1 MAITKIIKVKANI
14 RATIN
19 YVRNPDKTNER
30 LLVSYDGCTDS
41 NIELCFKMALTNK
54 IQNRN
59 SEGILA
65 YHFIQS
71 FAPTDEVSPEQAH
84 EIGMKFMH
92 NTFGE
97 NYSFICATHVDKGH
111 IHNHFVMC
119 SAERGMTG
127 RRLDDNLSLLHTLQ
141 KNNDALCREYGL
153 SVIDKKRGKG
163 KNYKEW
169 LEDKSNPSGSKKTQL
184 RKLID
189 RSIMKASS
197 FGNFIELLEAENII
211 IEQGNSRKYGI
222 VTKYKFPDEDRFHRG
237 YSLGTFYTDE
247 NIRKRISRRLSY
259 LESQKERAKEK
270 IAKKKAL
277 YESMTPLEK
286 TLDKNSLKIKSIR
299 DVSTPVTSDNYL
311 LHRWTNVQNARRMQ
325 QIEKELMDNYGIRY
339 TDISGHIKSLKAT
352 NNYLASS
359 ISKNRDEI
367 SELRHFIDDCVLYK
381 KLKFYSINEAK
392 APDKEMYYQ
401 EHDTQLNAFHDAEFA
416 LKNRNIDLSQIN
428 SSSIKILQK
437 RLLQA
442 EQEIRELEDQ
452 QRQNERE
459 INELQNYQKEINTY
473 LGRNHEDI

>member
-153 SVIDKKRGKG
+153 SVIDKK
-163 KNYKEW
+163 E
-169 LEDKSNPSGSKKTQL
+169 E
-184 RKLID
+184 
-189 RSIMKASS
+189 
-197 FGNFIELLEAENII
+197 
-211 IEQGNSRKYGI
+211 
-222 VTKYKFPDEDRFHRG
+222 
-237 YSLGTFYTDE
+237 
-247 NIRKRISRRLSY
+247 
-259 LESQKERAKEK
+259 KEK
-270 IAKKKAL
+270 I
-277 YESMTPLEK
+277 T
-286 TLDKNSLKIKSIR
+286 R
-299 DVSTPVTSDNYL
+299 
-311 LHRWTNVQNARRMQ
+311 
-325 QIEKELMDNYGIRY
+325 
-339 TDISGHIKSLKAT
+339 SG
-352 NNYLASS
+352 
-359 ISKNRDEI
+359 
-367 SELRHFIDDCVLYK
+367 
-381 KLKFYSINEAK
+381 
-392 APDKEMYYQ
+392 
-401 EHDTQLNAFHDAEFA
+401 
-416 LKNRNIDLSQIN
+416 
-428 SSSIKILQK
+428 
-437 RLLQA
+437 
-442 EQEIRELEDQ
+442 
-452 QRQNERE
+452 
-459 INELQNYQKEINTY
+459 
-473 LGRNHEDI
+473 

>member
-1 MAITKIIKVKANI
+1 
-14 RATIN
+14 
-19 YVRNPDKTNER
+19 
-30 LLVSYDGCTDS
+30 
-41 NIELCFKMALTNK
+41 
-54 IQNRN
+54 
-59 SEGILA
+59 
-65 YHFIQS
+65 
-71 FAPTDEVSPEQAH
+71 
-84 EIGMKFMH
+84 
-92 NTFGE
+92 
-97 NYSFICATHVDKGH
+97 
-111 IHNHFVMC
+111 
-119 SAERGMTG
+119 
-127 RRLDDNLSLLHTLQ
+127 
-141 KNNDALCREYGL
+141 
-153 SVIDKKRGKG
+153 
-163 KNYKEW
+163 
-169 LEDKSNPSGSKKTQL
+169 
-184 RKLID
+184 
-189 RSIMKASS
+189 
-197 FGNFIELLEAENII
+197 
-211 IEQGNSRKYGI
+211 
-222 VTKYKFPDEDRFHRG
+222 
-237 YSLGTFYTDE
+237 
-247 NIRKRISRRLSY
+247 
-259 LESQKERAKEK
+259 
-270 IAKKKAL
+270 
-277 YESMTPLEK
+277 MTPLEK

-381 KLKFYSINEAK
+381 KLKIYSINEAK

>member
-1 MAITKIIKVKANI
+1 
-14 RATIN
+14 
-19 YVRNPDKTNER
+19 
-30 LLVSYDGCTDS
+30 
-41 NIELCFKMALTNK
+41 
-54 IQNRN
+54 
-59 SEGILA
+59 
-65 YHFIQS
+65 
-71 FAPTDEVSPEQAH
+71 
-84 EIGMKFMH
+84 
-92 NTFGE
+92 
-97 NYSFICATHVDKGH
+97 
-111 IHNHFVMC
+111 
-119 SAERGMTG
+119 
-127 RRLDDNLSLLHTLQ
+127 
-141 KNNDALCREYGL
+141 
-153 SVIDKKRGKG
+153 
-163 KNYKEW
+163 
-169 LEDKSNPSGSKKTQL
+169 
-184 RKLID
+184 
-189 RSIMKASS
+189 MKASS
-197 FGNFIELLEAENII
+197 FGNFIELLETENII

-381 KLKFYSINEAK
+381 KLKIYSINEAK

>member
-1 MAITKIIKVKANI
+1 M
-14 RATIN
+14 
-19 YVRNPDKTNER
+19 
-30 LLVSYDGCTDS
+30 
-41 NIELCFKMALTNK
+41 
-54 IQNRN
+54 
-59 SEGILA
+59 
-65 YHFIQS
+65 
-71 FAPTDEVSPEQAH
+71 
-84 EIGMKFMH
+84 
-92 NTFGE
+92 
-97 NYSFICATHVDKGH
+97 
-111 IHNHFVMC
+111 
-119 SAERGMTG
+119 
-127 RRLDDNLSLLHTLQ
+127 
-141 KNNDALCREYGL
+141 
-153 SVIDKKRGKG
+153 
-163 KNYKEW
+163 
-169 LEDKSNPSGSKKTQL
+169 
-184 RKLID
+184 ID

-381 KLKFYSINEAK
+381 KLKIYSINEAK

>member
-1 MAITKIIKVKANI
+1 
-14 RATIN
+14 
-19 YVRNPDKTNER
+19 
-30 LLVSYDGCTDS
+30 
-41 NIELCFKMALTNK
+41 
-54 IQNRN
+54 
-59 SEGILA
+59 
-65 YHFIQS
+65 
-71 FAPTDEVSPEQAH
+71 
-84 EIGMKFMH
+84 MK
-92 NTFGE
+92 
-97 NYSFICATHVDKGH
+97 
-111 IHNHFVMC
+111 
-119 SAERGMTG
+119 
-127 RRLDDNLSLLHTLQ
+127 
-141 KNNDALCREYGL
+141 
-153 SVIDKKRGKG
+153 
-163 KNYKEW
+163 
-169 LEDKSNPSGSKKTQL
+169 QL

-381 KLKFYSINEAK
+381 KLKIYSINEAK